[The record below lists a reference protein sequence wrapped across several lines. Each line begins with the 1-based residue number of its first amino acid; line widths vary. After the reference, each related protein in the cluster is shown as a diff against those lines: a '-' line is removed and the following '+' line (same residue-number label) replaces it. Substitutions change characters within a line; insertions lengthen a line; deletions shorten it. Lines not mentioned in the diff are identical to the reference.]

1 MDLGTLNPPPS
12 ALEPGSPPPWPEPT
26 GTFVAPTLPQESTG
40 CGLVAG
46 AIIPLLLVVFTLIEG
61 NYGLTK
67 LAAVVAAGLVL
78 AGWLMLR
85 RAKALQPARRARLER
100 SRRCWARIKSSTVKE
115 ERHNRGVLS
124 HYVLHLELELWEQA
138 GAETPHR
145 SAPKSTLVHAEAKVP
160 APLGPQAVPGA
171 FFAVMF
177 DPVERNAIPFT
188 LLTRDG
194 AQFAV

>member
-1 MDLGTLNPPPS
+1 MDLTTLEPPPS
-12 ALEPGSPPPWPEPT
+12 SLEPDAPPPWPEPT
-26 GTFVAPTLPQESTG
+26 GKFVEPTLPQESTG
-40 CGLVAG
+40 CGFLAS
-46 AIIPLLLVVFTLIEG
+46 ALIPTAFMFFTAIEG

-67 LAAVVAAGLVL
+67 FAAAAFVTLIL
-78 AGWLMLR
+78 IGWLKLR
-85 RAKALQPARRARLER
+85 QAKALRPAHKARFER
-100 SRRCWARIKSSTVKE
+100 SRRCWARVKSSKVKE

-124 HYVLHLELELWEQA
+124 HYVLDLELELWERG

-145 SAPKSTLVHAEAKVP
+145 SAPKSTPLHAEAKVP
-160 APLGPQAVPGA
+160 APLGPQVVPGA